1 MNLLQNANGIQ
12 GNTVRGRR
20 SHYIVEE
27 RVINTTRFNFN
38 TTLNTA
44 IKENVSFTA
53 GANFQSQTNNYY
65 KKLDDLLGGDFYVDI
80 NQFAERDFPTNA
92 AAGQNDLNNPNRIL
106 KEGDKFGYNYDINIK
121 KASVWMQTVFKFRK
135 LDVFVATEHSY
146 TSFFRTGN
154 VKSGLFPNNSFG
166 KSKTYQFL

>member
-1 MNLLQNANGIQ
+1 MKNDINKRQINWDALYNSNYASIESVQNANGIQ
-12 GNTVRGRR
+12 GNTVTGRR

-65 KKLDDLLGGDFYVDI
+65 KKVMICWVEIF
-80 NQFAERDFPTNA
+80 
-92 AAGQNDLNNPNRIL
+92 
-106 KEGDKFGYNYDINIK
+106 
-121 KASVWMQTVFKFRK
+121 M
-135 LDVFVATEHSY
+135 
-146 TSFFRTGN
+146 
-154 VKSGLFPNNSFG
+154 
-166 KSKTYQFL
+166 